1 MKYKIEVTL
10 TAQKDLHE
18 IMEYITLKLYNLDA
32 ARRQVKRIRVAID
45 HAAEN
50 PYMYPV
56 YYPEETLKHDY
67 RKLPVDRYLVFYW
80 VDEERKTITVA
91 RVLYGRRNYLTT
103 GGGSSDLSAPLMK
116 WKFDTSL
123 NDVSVGATDLKNVV
137 PSDALSDAPENS

>member
-18 IMEYITLKLYNLDA
+18 IMEYIALKLYNLEA

-91 RVLYGRRNYLTT
+91 RVLYSRRNYQTT
-103 GGGSSDLSAPLMK
+103 GGGSSYLSEPPMK
-116 WKFDTSL
+116 WKFDTFCW
-123 NDVSVGATDLKNVV
+123 
-137 PSDALSDAPENS
+137 SD

>member
-32 ARRQVKRIRVAID
+32 ARRQVKLIRVAID

-91 RVLYGRRNYLTT
+91 RVLYGRRNYQTT
-103 GGGSSDLSAPLMK
+103 GGGSSYLSEPLMK